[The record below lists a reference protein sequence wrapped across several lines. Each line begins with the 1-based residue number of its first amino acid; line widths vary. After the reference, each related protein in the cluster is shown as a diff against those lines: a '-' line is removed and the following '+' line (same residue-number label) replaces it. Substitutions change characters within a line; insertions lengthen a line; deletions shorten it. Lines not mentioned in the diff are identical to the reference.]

1 MAVQQ
6 IVPIFF
12 TLQGDGSATTFTFA
26 LKNMYQAG
34 FGGSVSAGGGFTVV
48 PTSIAATNPPVPV
61 TSATV
66 DANGNITITFT
77 SALPASNFTF
87 EIDLIFASGGA
98 TSSSATQ
105 SQNVTLVGT
114 STVVVSGTIASNIT
128 QVNGA
133 TISATNTLFDQITD
147 GTNAMGVMTNFGTT
161 PGAVKALN
169 INSSIFSG
177 TTSISNTGGSLNA
190 NITNTVPVTLTST
203 TVTNTVSENLLQL
216 NSVALG
222 SPSNYGTSPGAVSV
236 MGVNAFITN
245 TVPVTLTSTTI
256 TGTVAVTQST
266 SPWVVSLTS
275 TTVTNTVAE
284 NLTQVAGTSL
294 GATAVTNFG
303 TAPAAAAVMGVNAS
317 LFSGTTGI
325 TNTGGAINA
334 NITNTVP
341 VTLTSTTI
349 TGTVAVTQSTSPWV
363 TQDKATQAIASGV
376 GTASGF
382 AIGNAGTYNT
392 TQPAPT
398 NGQAVELQLDQSGN
412 LLTFGGVQS
421 KTGAAWTTATTINTL
436 QFPTGTTT
444 TGAPVGASAMLIQLN
459 QTTTL
464 TGGAVTFQGTYDGTN
479 WATIPTAQLLN
490 PNTFATLTN
499 PYTFVPSTNQ
509 PFLVLLQ
516 GYQNVRLNLTTT
528 ITGTGSVT
536 PFWAVL
542 PYSISTPSSSSS
554 TVNLT
559 QVASVTLGATA
570 VTAYGSA
577 PAAANVMGVNAFVTN
592 TVTENLTQVAST
604 NLGTPQTFGTAP
616 TGVVIGTSSDIYVG
630 GTRART
636 NQATTAAG
644 VVDVN
649 IVGSL
654 GATNSATNGSFFR
667 ITDNTTAI
675 TAAVSAYGSAP
686 TGTAVMGVNAFVTN
700 TVTVSGTVSITANS
714 SVNVN
719 QIGGSAVVSA
729 ATGVQKVGIVG
740 NTGATLDGASGATAP
755 ANSLSVSGTF
765 NTALPTLT
773 NGQAGTLQL
782 DAKGQQFIDLNYYV
796 GSPLGA
802 GANYGTSPGAVNVM
816 GVNAFVTNTVA
827 ENITQIAGSAV
838 VTSATGVQKVG
849 VVGNAGAIFD
859 AVIGAGTAAANM
871 VHTGG
876 VYTSTALTL
885 TSGQSGA
892 LQSDTAGNQYVNT
905 EGRKASYRVGVIGGT
920 PISSATNKPTWSVTG
935 SATKTVRITR
945 IRLTA
950 TAATGTAA
958 DISLQRYSALSGG
971 TSASQAANVAKLDT
985 NDGAQ
990 TAVVNTWSAAA
1001 TTGTQA
1007 GIFSTERYEI
1017 ITASVSVNPGYIE
1030 WDFSDKNARALV
1042 LRGTSDF
1049 IGVVITAVGTTPV
1062 YDVWVEWTEE

>member
-6 IVPIFF
+6 IVPIFI
-12 TLQGDGSATTFTFA
+12 TLQGDAASTTFTFA
-26 LKNMYQAG
+26 LKNLYQAS
-34 FGGSVSAGGGFTVV
+34 FGGSAPAGGGFTVV
-48 PTSIAATNPPVPV
+48 PTSIAITNPPVPV

-87 EIDLIFASGGA
+87 ELDLIYASGGA
-98 TSSSATQ
+98 TSSSPTQ
-105 SQNVTLVGT
+105 STNVTLTGT
-114 STVVVSGTIASNIT
+114 STVTISGTSASNIT
-128 QVNGA
+128 QVLGA
-133 TISATNTLFDQITD
+133 AISATNTLFDQITD

-161 PGAVKALN
+161 PTAVKSLN
-169 INSSIFSG
+169 TNASIFSG
-177 TTSISNTGGSLNA
+177 TTAITNTGGALNA

-203 TVTNTVSENLLQL
+203 TVTNTV
-216 NSVALG
+216 
-222 SPSNYGTSPGAVSV
+222 
-236 MGVNAFITN
+236 
-245 TVPVTLTSTTI
+245 
-256 TGTVAVTQST
+256 
-266 SPWVVSLTS
+266 
-275 TTVTNTVAE
+275 AE
-284 NLTQVAGTSL
+284 NLTQVAGTAL

-303 TAPAAAAVMGVNAS
+303 TAPAATAVPGVNAS
-317 LFSGTTGI
+317 IYAGTTGI
-325 TNTGGAINA
+325 TATGSSVNA

-382 AIGNAGTYNT
+382 AIGQAGTYNT
-392 TQPAPT
+392 TLPAPT

-412 LLTFGGVQS
+412 LLTLPGVQT

-436 QFPTGTTT
+436 QFATGTTT
-444 TGAPVGASAMLIQLN
+444 AGAPTGASAILVQLD

-464 TGGAVTFQGTYDGTN
+464 TGGAVTFQGTYDGSN
-479 WATIPTAQLLN
+479 WVTIPTSQLLN

-499 PYTFVPSTNQ
+499 PFTFTASTNS

-516 GYQNVRLNLTTT
+516 GYQNIRLNLTTT

-536 PFWAVL
+536 PFWTVL

-554 TVNLT
+554 TVNVT
-559 QVASVTLGATA
+559 QVAGVTLGATA
-570 VTAYGSA
+570 VTAYGTA
-577 PAAANVMGVNAFVTN
+577 PAAANVQGTNAFVTN
-592 TVTENLTQVAST
+592 TVAENLTQVAAT

-616 TGVVIGTSSDIYVG
+616 TGVVIGTSSDIYVS
-630 GTRART
+630 GTRARS
-636 NQATTAAG
+636 NQTTTAAG

-654 GATNSATNGSFFR
+654 GTTNSATNGSFIR

-686 TGTAVMGVNAFVTN
+686 TGTAVMGVNAFITN

-729 ATGVQKVGIVG
+729 AAGVQKVGIVG
-740 NTGATLDGASGATAP
+740 NTGATLDSASGATAP
-755 ANSLSVSGTF
+755 TNSVSVSGTF

-796 GSPLGA
+796 GAPLGA
-802 GANYGTSPGAVNVM
+802 GANYGTSPGAVTVM

-838 VTSATGVQKVG
+838 STAATGTQKVG

-859 AVIGAGTAAANM
+859 ATITAGTAAANM
-871 VHTGG
+871 VQVGG
-876 VYTSTALTL
+876 VYTSAALTL

-892 LQSDTAGNQYVNT
+892 IQIDTTGSQYVNT

-935 SATKTVRITR
+935 SATKTVRITK

-985 NDGAQ
+985 NDAAQ

-1007 GIFSTERYEI
+1007 GIISAERYEI

-1030 WDFSDKNARALV
+1030 WDFGDKNARGCV
-1042 LRGTSDF
+1042 LRGTGDF
-1049 IGVVITAVGTTPV
+1049 VGVVITAVGTTPV
-1062 YDVWVEWTEE
+1062 YDIWVEWTEE